1 MHRSRSKKL
10 NQAASG
16 KPGIGRRVLLQ
27 RAPIAVAIMAAI
39 PRVYAA
45 DASAAGANADTG
57 QLQEVVVTATKRSEN
72 LQNVPISVTA
82 LSSQTLEDLHVQNF
96 NDYVKFLPSVGFQSD
111 AGGGGASGPGFTRV
125 FMRGVSSGDNGNHS
139 GPLPT
144 VGIYLDEQ
152 PITTIQGALDVHI
165 YDIERVEALAGPQG
179 TLYGASS
186 EAGTV
191 RIITNKPDPSAFKAG
206 YDIQG
211 DVTRGSGGYVAE
223 GFVNVPLSPSA
234 AVRLVGWSE
243 HDAGFINNVA
253 GQFDQPVSGNP
264 CISNTTPP
272 AAGCVGSPVH
282 PSSNFNTVQTNGARG
297 ALKID
302 LNDSW
307 TITPTLMGQST
318 TVDGPFAYDPAV
330 GNLDT
335 VRFYPDTIDDKWYQ
349 AALTVAGKIS
359 NWDVTYAGG
368 FVKRVDHTSADYA
381 DYTLYYDKVYGS
393 GHYFCTGPTCSTLYN
408 GTQYIVGRDAYEK
421 ISHEA
426 RLTSPKDKPLRFIG
440 GLFYERQQHDI
451 LQDYVIDALPTANSV
466 PGWPQ
471 SLWLTDQVRVD
482 RDWAAFGELSYDILP
497 QLTATVGYRFFHYEN
512 SLNGFYGFGS
522 NNPYGSSTGEGNW
535 PTGSFPPPSG
545 SPTTNC
551 FAGPSLPNTPCTDV
565 NNTVSGTGSIPKFNL
580 TYHLSDD
587 AMLYA
592 TFSKGFR
599 PGGLNRRLQSGNDP
613 TTGLPLPT
621 LATYAPDYLTNYE
634 FGWKTSWF
642 DHHLRYNS
650 ALFWEDW
657 KNFQFSFLGAN
668 SFTIVRNAG
677 AARIRGWE
685 NTLEW
690 APVAG
695 LQLTAGATVL
705 DPKLTQDFCISTGT
719 NGQPLPLTGT
729 GPNVCPL
736 QNAAPTGTQ
745 LPSTPK
751 FKGDLRARYT
761 FALANDLQAHVQAAL
776 EYVSTETQ
784 ELPPAWASLI
794 GNTPAY
800 TLTDLTGGIA
810 KGNFT
815 AELFVNN
822 VFDKEAQFDRYSECP
837 VYSPINGFQGTS
849 TTLGSPLCGA
859 RPHVGVATPRT
870 IGIQF
875 GQRF

>member
-1 MHRSRSKKL
+1 MHRSRTRKP
-10 NQAASG
+10 NDAA
-16 KPGIGRRVLLQ
+16 PGNAARRRLLLQ
-27 RAPIAVAIMAAI
+27 RAPIAAAIMAAI

-45 DASAAGANADTG
+45 DASTADTSADSG

-72 LQNVPISVTA
+72 LQNVPVSITA
-82 LSSQTLEDLHVQNF
+82 LGTQTLEDLHVDNF
-96 NDYVKFLPSVGFQSD
+96 NDYVKYLPSVGFQSD
-111 AGGGGASGPGFTRV
+111 AGGGGASGPGFSRV

-144 VGIYLDEQ
+144 VGVYLDEQ

-191 RIITNKPDPSAFKAG
+191 RIITNKPDPSGFKAA

-211 DVTRGSGGYVAE
+211 DLTHGNGGYVAE
-223 GFVNVPLSPSA
+223 GFVNMPISPIA
-234 AVRLVGWSE
+234 AVRLVAWSE

-253 GQFDQPVSGNP
+253 GEFTQPVSGNP
-264 CISNTTPP
+264 CISNTVPP

-282 PSSNFNTVQTNGARG
+282 PSNNFNTVQTNGARA
-297 ALKID
+297 ALKVD
-302 LNDSW
+302 LGDSW

-318 TVDGPFAYDPAV
+318 HVGGPFAYDPAV
-330 GNLDT
+330 GDLDT

-349 AALTVAGKIS
+349 AALTVEGKIS

-393 GHYFCTGPTCSTLYN
+393 GHYYCTGTPCTNLYN
-408 GTQYIVGRDAYEK
+408 PTQYIVARDAYEK
-421 ISHEA
+421 ISNEA
-426 RLTSPKDKPLRFIG
+426 RITSPKDKPLRFIG

-451 LQDYVIDALPTANSV
+451 LQDYRIDALPAANSV
-466 PGWPQ
+466 PGWPGT
-471 SLWLTDQVRVD
+471 LWLTDQIRVD
-482 RDWAAFGELSYDILP
+482 RDWAAFGELSYDFLP
-497 QLTATVGYRFFHYEN
+497 QLTGTVGYRIFRYEN
-512 SLNGFYGFGS
+512 SLVGFYGFGS
-522 NNPYGSSTGEGNW
+522 NNPFGSSTGEGNW
-535 PTGSFPPPSG
+535 PVGSFPPPSG
-545 SPTTNC
+545 AAPTTNC
-551 FAGPSLPNTPCTDV
+551 FAGPSLPGTPCTDV
-565 NNTVSGTGSIPKFNL
+565 NGTVSGTGSIPKFNL
-580 TYHLSDD
+580 TYHLTDD

-599 PGGLNRRLQSGNDP
+599 PGGLNRRLQAPPNP
-613 TTGLPLPT
+613 P
-621 LATYAPDYLTNYE
+621 LATYAPDYLINYE
-634 FGWKTSWF
+634 LGWKTSWL
-642 DHHLRYNS
+642 DNHLRYNG
-650 ALFWEDW
+650 AFFWEDW
-657 KNFQFSFLGAN
+657 KNFQFSFLGEN

-677 AARIRGWE
+677 AARIKGWE

-695 LQLTAGATVL
+695 LQVTAGATLL
-705 DPKLTQDFCISTGT
+705 DPKLTQDFCVSTGT
-719 NGQPLPLTGT
+719 NGQPLPLGTATGD
-729 GPNVCPL
+729 CPL
-736 QNAAPTGTQ
+736 QNAVPAGTQ

-761 FALANDLQAHVQAAL
+761 FGITDGMQAHVQAAVVYL
-776 EYVSTETQ
+776 SSETQ
-784 ELPPAWASLI
+784 ALPPAWATLLS
-794 GNTPAY
+794 NTPAY
-800 TLTDLTGGIA
+800 ALTDVTGGIE

-815 AELFVNN
+815 LELFVNN
-822 VFDKEAQFDRYSECP
+822 VFDKEAQLYRYAECP
-837 VYSPINGFQGTS
+837 TYSPVDQGTP
-849 TTLGSPLCGA
+849 TTLGSPLCGL

-875 GQRF
+875 GQKF